1 MLAADYVFGAA
12 ILIVIGCT
20 SYFGPK
26 IKGERIAMQWGV
38 DGNPTWTAPK
48 QMGLW
53 WDGAIYAGS
62 AVVYL
67 GGLHIR
73 SCPRARCRGGNNRF
87 FRHSRG
93 CASLR
98 FDGGQEGKLKLTR
111 RPAAVVRRQT

>member
-53 WDGAIYAGS
+53 WM
-62 AVVYL
+62 VPFML
-67 GGLHIR
+67 
-73 SCPRARCRGGNNRF
+73 
-87 FRHSRG
+87 
-93 CASLR
+93 
-98 FDGGQEGKLKLTR
+98 
-111 RPAAVVRRQT
+111 VVRLFIWAASTTIPARVHGAEAGIIGFSVIAAAAHLYVLMAARKAS